1 MIYSLYNNFYKR
13 VLKLNYTQHP
23 KKFIKMFTASGSPTS
38 KSSKSSKISY
48 DGTVELTNRKVTE
61 KIKHILNTFEII
73 KQITL
78 MLSTEQK
85 IKLDEYLKERFLFV
99 NLMENDVK
107 VLFDV
112 YNMEM
117 NDVLARYYMQSEPV
131 QEESITKEYYRRLS
145 VENFLP
151 KLDEFAKKAESVVD
165 CFNLRVILNG
175 SNAQNT
181 ADKCIPSQSINL
193 DLLPVLEQVQM
204 HELQQT
210 KIPFL
215 VSEAKKEL
223 AKANLIDVVFTATKR
238 DYEEC
243 SCGRIMSLNQ
253 ATSELYCPECQ
264 EIRENMG
271 VSYEDI
277 ANESSRSKSG
287 SYDPNK
293 HLDYWLIRIQAME
306 KTEFQPEHIEK
317 MKRIISR
324 DSIELTNVHL
334 MRKILKELK
343 LTIYN
348 EHAPLLMKILT
359 GISPPT
365 LNLKLLGRISVKF
378 NRIMELI
385 PMAKNRNAPALEA
398 ELHENTDPADIV
410 LDNAKHTKTA
420 KKPDYTN
427 GNGTKKSMSKN
438 WAESSKMTLNRST
451 TSGNR
456 PYYPHFIYAIL
467 NDEIDVSIAA
477 REYDDAAAM
486 TKLKNYIHL
495 QSYETIAKHDSLY
508 KKICELDEKI
518 SRDNRTA
525 PLLKFRPTIK
535 AY

>member
-1 MIYSLYNNFYKR
+1 MSVVHSAKN
-13 VLKLNYTQHP
+13 
-23 KKFIKMFTASGSPTS
+23 SSPPNES
-38 KSSKSSKISY
+38 RSPQKQQKCSKISY

-61 KIKHILNTFEII
+61 KIKHILNTFELIR
-73 KQITL
+73 QITL

-117 NDVLARYYMQSEPV
+117 NDILARYYMQHEPL

-165 CFNLRVILNG
+165 CFSSRAILGCNIAETQKT
-175 SNAQNT
+175 SVN
-181 ADKCIPSQSINL
+181 DCILSQSIDLCLIPVRDYTAINL
-193 DLLPVLEQVQM
+193 L
-204 HELQQT
+204 
-210 KIPFL
+210 I
-215 VSEAKKEL
+215 SEAKKEL
-223 AKANLIDVVFTATKR
+223 SRANLIDVVFTATKR

-243 SCGRIMSLNQ
+243 SCGRIMTLNQ

-293 HLDYWLIRIQAME
+293 HLEYWLIRIQAME
-306 KTEFQPEHIEK
+306 KTEFNPEHIEK
-317 MKRIISR
+317 MRNIITR
-324 DSIELTNVHL
+324 DSIELTNVHQ

-343 LTIYN
+343 LTVHN

-365 LNLKLLGRISVKF
+365 LNLKLLSRINIKF

-385 PMAKNRNAPALEA
+385 PIVKNGKYQSEENESTGTEISTKNTQDYIAKNA
-398 ELHENTDPADIV
+398 
-410 LDNAKHTKTA
+410 
-420 KKPDYTN
+420 
-427 GNGTKKSMSKN
+427 KKSMHGNNFSNSKKSLTKN
-438 WAESSKMTLNRST
+438 WTETSKMTLNRST

-467 NDEIDVSIAA
+467 NDEIDVSMAA
-477 REYDDAAAM
+477 REYDDVHTM

-518 SRDNRTA
+518 SRENKTT
-525 PLLKFRPTIK
+525 PLLKFRLTIK
-535 AY
+535 PY

>member
-1 MIYSLYNNFYKR
+1 MSEN
-13 VLKLNYTQHP
+13 
-23 KKFIKMFTASGSPTS
+23 SPQ
-38 KSSKSSKISY
+38 KQAKSSKISY

-61 KIKHILNTFEII
+61 KIKHILNTFELI

-78 MLSTEQK
+78 MLNSEQK

-99 NLMENDVK
+99 NLMEKDVK
-107 VLFDV
+107 DLFDI

-117 NDVLARYYMQSEPV
+117 NDILARYYMQHEPL

-165 CFNLRVILNG
+165 CFNSRIILNG
-175 SNAQNT
+175 FALQTELLNGLSIIGRHSPEQS
-181 ADKCIPSQSINL
+181 ILSQSINAQQIPSQNHNKIN
-193 DLLPVLEQVQM
+193 LLV
-204 HELQQT
+204 T
-210 KIPFL
+210 
-215 VSEAKKEL
+215 EAKKEL
-223 AKANLIDVVFTATKR
+223 SKANLIDVIFTATKR

-243 SCGRIMSLNQ
+243 SCGRIMTLNQ

-277 ANESSRSKSG
+277 ANETSRSKSG

-306 KTEFQPEHIEK
+306 KTEFQPDHIEK
-317 MKRIISR
+317 MKRIITR
-324 DSIELTNVHL
+324 DSIELTNVHQ

-343 LTIYN
+343 LTVYN

-359 GISPPT
+359 GISPPS
-365 LNLKLLGRISVKF
+365 LNMKLLGRISVKF

-385 PMAKNRNAPALEA
+385 PMAKNNNYQEIDNSMESSSVNSFENSLEKS
-398 ELHENTDPADIV
+398 LENS
-410 LDNAKHTKTA
+410 KTVVHGN
-420 KKPDYTN
+420 KFTN
-427 GNGTKKSMSKN
+427 SKKSQRIIAKN
-438 WAESSKMTLNRST
+438 WTESSKMTLNRSA

-467 NDEIDVSIAA
+467 NDEIDVSNAA
-477 REYDDAAAM
+477 REYDDANSM
-486 TKLKNYIHL
+486 SKLKNYIHL

-508 KKICELDEKI
+508 KKICELDEKM
-518 SRDNRTA
+518 SRESKTT